1 MHELVQARHTKRPTA
16 VYKSRKVSELVIYGG
31 VVNKGRLGRSS
42 LFMSITA
49 LEAKVGQNMYSLRGE
64 TRLTRGMLLLGMA
77 SASVYE

>member
-1 MHELVQARHTKRPTA
+1 MHELVQARHTERPTA

-31 VVNKGRLGRSS
+31 FVNKGRLGGCS

-49 LEAKVGQNMYSLRGE
+49 LEAKVGQNMYSLRGD
-64 TRLTRGMLLLGMA
+64 TRLTRGMLPLRMA